1 VANNALPIIIDCDPG
16 HDDAIALLL
25 AVASPKVDL
34 LGVTTCFGNCAVEDS
49 TRNALRIL
57 TLVGETSIPVAQG
70 ASGPLV
76 GSTALGN
83 YVHGKSG
90 LDGPDIPEPA
100 FSANEMPA
108 VELMKTLIEQSN
120 EPVTLVV
127 TGPMTNAAELLRD
140 HPEVAGNIREV
151 IFMGGSTNGG
161 NHTPSAEFNTYAD
174 PEALQQVIDSGLP
187 LRMVGLNLTH
197 QALATPDVVER
208 MRVMNHRLGQVCAEW
223 MGFFGAS
230 YESVWSFQSP
240 PVHDPCTV
248 AALINPT
255 VIQWQKSFLAVEL
268 EGKWSRGETIIDLHN
283 RYTFEAN
290 AEIALTLDRD
300 SYWDLVLESIDQLG
314 LKSQ

>member
-1 VANNALPIIIDCDPG
+1 MINTPIPIIIDCDPG

-25 AVASPKVDL
+25 AIASPKVNL
-34 LGVTTCFGNCAVEDS
+34 LGVTTCFGNCAVEDG

-57 TLVGETSIPVAQG
+57 TLAGETAIPVAQG
-70 ASGPLV
+70 ASGPLI

-83 YVHGKSG
+83 YVHGTTG

-100 FSANEMPA
+100 FAASEMPA
-108 VELMKTLIEQSN
+108 VELLKTLIEQSP

-140 HPEVAGNIREV
+140 HPQIIGNIHEI

-161 NHTPSAEFNTYAD
+161 NHTPSAEFNTFAD
-174 PEALQQVIDSGLP
+174 PEALQHVIDSGVP

-208 MRVMNHRLGQVCAEW
+208 MRNMNHQLGQVCAEW
-223 MGFFGAS
+223 MGFFGSS

-248 AALINPT
+248 AALINPS
-255 VIQWQKSFLAVEL
+255 VIQWRKSFLAVEL
-268 EGKWSRGETIIDLHN
+268 EGKWSRGETIVDLHN
-283 RYTFEAN
+283 RYLLTSN

-300 SYWDLVLESIDQLG
+300 AYWELVLNSINELG
-314 LKSQ
+314 LKNQ